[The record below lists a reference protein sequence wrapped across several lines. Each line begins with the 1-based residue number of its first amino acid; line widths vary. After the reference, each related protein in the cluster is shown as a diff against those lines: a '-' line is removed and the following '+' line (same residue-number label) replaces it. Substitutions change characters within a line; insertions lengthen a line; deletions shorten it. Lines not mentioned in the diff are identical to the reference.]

1 MGKKIL
7 KFKTTRLFYVSYFK
21 FLYNYFLK
29 FIVHKINSKM
39 IKSRM
44 VVLTER
50 DKTDVDVAV
59 YWMLYPTAEVLV
71 DERKRENWCDVDDS
85 EIQSDDQ

>member
-50 DKTDVDVAV
+50 DKSDVDVVV
-59 YWMLYPTAEVLV
+59 YWMLQPTAELLV
-71 DERKRENWCDVDDS
+71 DERKREN
-85 EIQSDDQ
+85 